1 MQSAITQQSQNMQ
14 KIDTLNLS
22 AKTILVTGAAGFIG
36 SNLVEYFALHHRDCR
51 ILALDYFRDSLTFPN
66 GNPTT
71 LGHFKN
77 LVLYPNVEVLSL
89 DIANDKEMRAL
100 QKKYGKIDYILHE
113 AAVSD
118 TTCMDMRHVMQVNFN
133 AFKALIK
140 LALKHEA
147 HTIYASS
154 AAVYGNTEIPNSVGI
169 NEIPENIYGFSKL
182 CMDQENKRLQKT
194 LQEKGIGL
202 IGLRYFNVYG
212 RYEFYKHK
220 TSSMI
225 LQLSLQALRDRVVRL
240 FEFGE
245 QQRDFVYV
253 HDVVQAN
260 IRAMEL
266 LMLTYGLRDRSK
278 QTQEWYRIHKT
289 FNDVNMQQEP
299 QAEEIALQKMFGHD
313 FATKSQSIMQT
324 WLERGA
330 VYNVGSGVSRSYNDI
345 ITILKENLKVNFEVQ
360 YIKNPYPFFQNHT
373 LANKADF
380 LPNYIPQYT
389 LEAGVKDY
397 VPHIESVFKEI
408 KEGKKTWQ

>member
-1 MQSAITQQSQNMQ
+1 MQSVNTQQTTKPDSL
-14 KIDTLNLS
+14 TLNN
-22 AKTILVTGAAGFIG
+22 KTILITGAAGFIG
-36 SNLVEYFALHHRDCR
+36 SNLVEYFATHHKDCK
-51 ILALDYFRDSLTFPN
+51 ILALDYFRDSKTFPN

-77 LVLYPNVEVLSL
+77 LSLYPNVEVLSL
-89 DIANDKEMRAL
+89 DIANEKELKSL
-100 QKKYGKIDYILHE
+100 QRDYGKIDYILHE

-140 LALKHEA
+140 LATKHEA
-147 HTIYASS
+147 HIVYASS
-154 AAVYGNTEIPNSVGI
+154 AAVYGNTEIPNSVGT

-182 CMDQENKRLQKT
+182 CMDKENVRLQKS

-212 RYEFYKHK
+212 RYEFYKYK

-225 LQLSLQALRDRVVRL
+225 LQLSLQALNDRVVKL

-245 QQRDFVYV
+245 QQRDFVCI

-260 IRAMEL
+260 VRAMEL
-266 LMLTYGLRDRSK
+266 LMLTYGLRDKNK
-278 QTQEWYRIHKT
+278 QAKEWHRIHKT
-289 FNDVNMQQEP
+289 FNDINMQHTP
-299 QAEEIALQKMFGHD
+299 QTQDIVLQKLFGHD
-313 FATKSQSIMQT
+313 FLAKSQNIMQS
-324 WLERGA
+324 WLEHGA
-330 VYNVGSGVSRSYNDI
+330 IYNVGSGISRSYNDI
-345 ITILKENLKVNFEVQ
+345 VEILKENLKVSFEVQ

-373 LANKADF
+373 LADSTNF
-380 LPNYIPQYT
+380 LPNYTPNYT
-389 LEAGVKDY
+389 LESGIKDY
-397 VPHIESVFKEI
+397 IPHIKSIYNDI